1 MSKVAYQRSTHFIPL
16 TLQFIAQ
23 SDADECRDGI
33 FRRPH
38 QRDNIVQIPKFII
51 ASTLLWAANSFAEPV
66 PAAKADYVGTWQ
78 GKDMHLAIAADGKIT
93 YNRLYSSK
101 KQVKLNI
108 ELARFNGDDFD
119 AGFGIFNSTF
129 VVSKPPAKVGEKI
142 EMVVD
147 GVVLTKID

>member
-1 MSKVAYQRSTHFIPL
+1 
-16 TLQFIAQ
+16 
-23 SDADECRDGI
+23 
-33 FRRPH
+33 
-38 QRDNIVQIPKFII
+38 
-51 ASTLLWAANSFAEPV
+51 
-66 PAAKADYVGTWQ
+66 
-78 GKDMHLAIAADGKIT
+78 MHLAIAADGKIT